1 LATYT
6 GWNFRASAVGAPDRL
21 YPLLGS
27 YIPLAKTKAER
38 EGRGD
43 PRPSVAERYPT
54 RDVYL
59 AKIREATNDLVKDR
73 YMLAEDAEV
82 AVARA
87 AAHWDL
93 IMGGA
98 ASTH

>member
-1 LATYT
+1 
-6 GWNFRASAVGAPDRL
+6 L

-27 YIPLAKTKAER
+27 YIPLARTKAER

-43 PRPSVAERYPT
+43 PRPSVTERYPT
-54 RDVYL
+54 RDSYL
-59 AKIREATNDLVKDR
+59 AKIREATNGLVKDR
-73 YMLAEDAEV
+73 YMLSEDAEV

-93 IMGGA
+93 IMGGS